1 MSLLED
7 AKNLRDLALG
17 NPVILRHFDARLKP
31 VALAENRSTTSGFRV
46 RLTGL

>member
-31 VALAENRSTTSGFRV
+31 DFQLPSGDSM
-46 RLTGL
+46 